1 MPFANDIASALE
13 GLHRELGSYFT
24 YAGTQIPCVASM
36 AALSANLETG
46 GLGMDQG
53 LRIYVQT
60 ADLATPPR
68 VKSVVTYEGKQYTV
82 DSVSASPDG
91 SFHRLEC
98 SRYGKGA

>member
-1 MPFANDIASALE
+1 MPFASDIASALE

-24 YAGTQIPCVASM
+24 FSGTQIPCVASM
-36 AALSANLETG
+36 ASLSANLETG

-53 LRIYVQT
+53 LRLYVKT
-60 ADLATPPR
+60 DVMATPPR
-68 VKSVVTYEGKQYTV
+68 VKSVVTYEDKQYV
-82 DSVSASPDG
+82 IDSVSASPDG